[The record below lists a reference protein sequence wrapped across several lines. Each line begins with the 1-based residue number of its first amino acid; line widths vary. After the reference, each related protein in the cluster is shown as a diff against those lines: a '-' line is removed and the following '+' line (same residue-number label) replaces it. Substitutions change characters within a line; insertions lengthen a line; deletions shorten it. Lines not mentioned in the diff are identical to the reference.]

1 MQFTT
6 LEAYL
11 HLPLKV
17 RLIDN
22 RNSQCNVCVLECCH
36 FEVLCRADSI
46 DANGP
51 RTGETEIASESPKA
65 ARCLESITLQTDE
78 DSITTGCVSWVILS
92 TPPMEIPRGVAVDK
106 GLVPFEICQYRMVVT
121 G

>member
-11 HLPLKV
+11 HRPLKM
-17 RLIDN
+17 RLVDN
-22 RNSQCNVCVLECCH
+22 RKSQSTVCVLECRH

-51 RTGETEIASESPKA
+51 RTSETEVASESPKA
-65 ARCLESITLQTDE
+65 ARYLESITLQTDE
-78 DSITTGCVSWVILS
+78 DSITTGCVSWVILRA
-92 TPPMEIPRGVAVDK
+92 PPMEIPRGVAVDK
-106 GLVPFEICQYRMVVT
+106 GLVPFEIRQYRTVVT